1 MPLVFVLLP
10 LCSPVTHHGN
20 NPSPPPAIPPIPP
33 LLSRQPPRPR
43 QVLTNS
49 GVCVCVGRIRSGCNR
64 PPVPPSSWTQPPS
77 YVPQPLPPSVQV
89 VVDRHL
95 QGHGAA
101 SLPGSVLHG
110 AAPAYAPTHPQTPMT
125 MGGLVFGAPGPV
137 LSMAPAAPMLAP
149 LVPAGAV
156 SPFALPMPLP
166 ATPYAM
172 PLAPA
177 PYHGVAFSVPP
188 SPAAPGPMSAAL
200 PMFHGMHTAHG
211 GPMLHAGP
219 PGGPML
225 ASSAAQ
231 ARALDAA
238 DGTIDGYFHGS
249 KVCAPRPQGCIG
261 RNRLPPPPPSR
272 VPSLCPAAVPLTPS
286 ARLNGICNR
295 Q

>member
-1 MPLVFVLLP
+1 M
-10 LCSPVTHHGN
+10 
-20 NPSPPPAIPPIPP
+20 
-33 LLSRQPPRPR
+33 
-43 QVLTNS
+43 
-49 GVCVCVGRIRSGCNR
+49 
-64 PPVPPSSWTQPPS
+64 
-77 YVPQPLPPSVQV
+77 
-89 VVDRHL
+89 DRGLH
-95 QGHGAA
+95 GHGAA
-101 SLPGSVLHG
+101 SPPVSVLHG

-149 LVPAGAV
+149 LPLAGAV
-156 SPFALPMPLP
+156 SPFA
-166 ATPYAM
+166 
-172 PLAPA
+172 
-177 PYHGVAFSVPP
+177 
-188 SPAAPGPMSAAL
+188 
-200 PMFHGMHTAHG
+200 TAHG

-249 KVCAPRPQGCIG
+249 KVCAPGMHRKEQIT
-261 RNRLPPPPPSR
+261 PPPSSR
-272 VPSLCPAAVPLTPS
+272 VPSLCPAAVSLTPS